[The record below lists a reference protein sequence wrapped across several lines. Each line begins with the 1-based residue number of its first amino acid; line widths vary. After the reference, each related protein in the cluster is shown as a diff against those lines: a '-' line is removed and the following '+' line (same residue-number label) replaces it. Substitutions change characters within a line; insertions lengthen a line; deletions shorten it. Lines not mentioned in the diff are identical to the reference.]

1 MTIFFLAYH
10 FGSKEKAVLFMKN
23 CMTFTAPFET
33 GLGYMFQLVLVTEQ
47 CSLGVY
53 VCVCAAGVDSHI
65 ISVLFLPFNG
75 TFHSVT
81 EML

>member
-10 FGSKEKAVLFMKN
+10 FGSKEKAVLFIKN
-23 CMTFTAPFET
+23 CMTFTALFET
-33 GLGYMFQLVLVTEQ
+33 GLGYMFQLVTEQ
-47 CSLGVY
+47 WSLGVY

-65 ISVLFLPFNG
+65 NSVLFLHFNG
-75 TFHSVT
+75 TFHSIT